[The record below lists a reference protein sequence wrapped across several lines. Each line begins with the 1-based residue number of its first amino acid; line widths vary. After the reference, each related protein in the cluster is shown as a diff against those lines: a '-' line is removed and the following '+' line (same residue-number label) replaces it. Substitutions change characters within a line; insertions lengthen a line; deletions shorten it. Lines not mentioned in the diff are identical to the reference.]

1 MEIKLRVRGHRVMNC
16 FVFHP
21 LLWLKIPLWFSHLK
35 QEPFTF
41 VILSAVFVVG
51 IQNDLYAYMKQLQR
65 GILN

>member
-21 LLWLKIPLWFSHLK
+21 PLWLKTPLWFSHLK

-41 VILSAVFVVG
+41 VILSAVYVVG